1 MIDVGFFQTP
11 SGELLGFHILGHSG
25 QGEAGE
31 DILCAAVSSAA
42 YLVANTVSEI
52 LKINAALMTHD
63 GEMLVRV
70 DQKDAAACRV
80 LFAGLKLHLI
90 GLEEQYPQNIK
101 VSYTEV

>member
-25 QGEAGE
+25 QEEAGA

-42 YLVANTVSEI
+42 YLVANTVSEV
-52 LKINAALMTHD
+52 LKIDAALMAQD

-70 DQKDAAACRV
+70 DPKDAPGCRV

-90 GLEEQYPQNIK
+90 GLEEQYPENIK